1 MSGPPVVSRTVTVKN
16 PSGLHLRPWYMVVK
30 LAQPYKAKIE
40 IVKEVARA
48 DARSVLSLMTLGV
61 RQGETIVV
69 EAEGDD
75 AETAVAALVA
85 FLDGYVEEQEETR

>member
-1 MSGPPVVSRTVTVKN
+1 MSDVPVISRSVTVKN

-30 LAQPYKAKIE
+30 LAQPYKSKIE
-40 IVKEVARA
+40 VVKEFVRV

-69 EAEGDD
+69 EAVGDD
-75 AETAVAALVA
+75 AESAVAALVD
-85 FLDGYVEEQEETR
+85 FLDGYVEDPDA

>member
-1 MSGPPVVSRTVTVKN
+1 MSGAPVVSRAVTVKN

-30 LAQPYKAKIE
+30 LVQPFKAKIE
-40 IVKEVARA
+40 IVKEFARV

-61 RQGETIVV
+61 KQGELVVV

-75 AETAVAALVA
+75 AETAVAAVA
-85 FLDGYVEEQEETR
+85 EFLDTYVEQEESE

>member
-1 MSGPPVVSRTVTVKN
+1 MSDASVKSRAVTVKN
-16 PSGLHLRPWYMVVK
+16 PNGLHLRPWYMVVK

-40 IVKEVARA
+40 VVKEFVRV

-61 RQGETIVV
+61 KQGETIVV

-75 AETAVAALVA
+75 AESAVAALA
-85 FLDGYVEEQEETR
+85 EFLDGYVEEQEA